1 MKADRKSKVNKKAL
15 RRAFRLFIY
24 LKPHRLEFGVGLL
37 FLLFSSLASLAFPK
51 YLGELVDASA
61 ANLVANINYVAKIL
75 LLILVAQSVFGYFR
89 IVLFVRVTEKM
100 LASLRRATY
109 EHLIQL
115 PMPFFNKQ
123 RVGELTSRISADV
136 SLLQETFTTT
146 LAEFLR
152 QLIIIVGGITL
163 LTMTSAKLTLFM
175 LAILPAV
182 MIIAVVFGRFIRGYS
197 KKVQDHVAESTTLV
211 EESLQGIQTVKA
223 FTNERLAIN
232 RYTDITETIAQTAI
246 KGGKYR
252 GAFASFIIAGLFG
265 AIVAVIW
272 RGSLL
277 VQAGELEIGQLFSF
291 VLYSGFIGGSI
302 GGLADVYAKIQKA
315 IGATESLLN
324 ILDEPI
330 EPLESPVPAA
340 AADTSSSA
348 STRETAETLETQS
361 VRGDIELNG
370 VTFAYPSRP
379 DMQVLSDVSLQIKA
393 GEQVALVGAS
403 GAGKSTLV
411 ALILRLYHPNSGSLK
426 LDGTA
431 YDQWNLHVLRKNMA
445 LVPQE
450 VLLFGGSIA
459 ENIGYGKPGASHDEI
474 VAAAKEANAHEFIT
488 QFPDGYDTFVGERGV
503 QLSGGQKQRVA
514 IARAILKN
522 PAILLLDEATSALDT
537 ESENLVQEALERL
550 LKDRTSIVIAHRL
563 STLRSADW
571 IVVMEE
577 GQIVEMG
584 TPGELSAREDSKYKQ
599 MLRLQ
604 NLGAN

>member
-330 EPLESPVPAA
+330 EPLEF
-340 AADTSSSA
+340 SSE
-348 STRETAETLETQS
+348 STVSSNRETIP
-361 VRGDIELNG
+361 VRGEIELDHVN
-370 VTFAYPSRP
+370 FAYPSRP
-379 DMQVLSDVSLQIKA
+379 DMQVIRDVSLKIKA
-393 GEQVALVGAS
+393 GEQMALVGSS

-426 LDGTA
+426 LEGTA

>member
-232 RYTDITETIAQTAI
+232 RYKNITETIAQTAI

-330 EPLESPVPAA
+330 EPLEF
-340 AADTSSSA
+340 SSE
-348 STRETAETLETQS
+348 STVSSNRETIP
-361 VRGDIELNG
+361 VRGEIELDHVN
-370 VTFAYPSRP
+370 FAYPSRP
-379 DMQVLSDVSLQIKA
+379 DMQVIRDVSLKIKA
-393 GEQVALVGAS
+393 GEQMALVGSS

-431 YDQWNLHVLRKNMA
+431 YDQWNLHMLRKNMA

>member
-1 MKADRKSKVNKKAL
+1 MHPMSREKKNRMNKQAL
-15 RRAFRLFIY
+15 RRALRLFVY
-24 LKPHRLEFGVGLL
+24 LKPHRFEFGIGLF
-37 FLLFSSLASLAFPK
+37 FLLLSSLASLAFPK
-51 YLGELVDASA
+51 FLGELVDASA
-61 ANLVANINYVAKIL
+61 ENLVAQINDVALIL
-75 LLILVAQSVFGYFR
+75 VGILVAQAVFGYFR
-89 IVLFVRVTEKM
+89 IVIFVRVTEKM
-100 LASLRRATY
+100 LAALRRATF

-152 QLIIIVGGITL
+152 QMIIIIGGITL
-163 LTMTSAKLTLFM
+163 LTMTSARLTLFM

-182 MIIAVVFGRFIRGYS
+182 MIIAVIFGRFIRGYS

-211 EESLQGIQTVKA
+211 EENLQGIQTVKA
-223 FTNERLAIN
+223 FTGEHQAIS
-232 RYTDITETIAQTAI
+232 RYRSLTDTIANTAI
-246 KGGKYR
+246 KGGQYR

-277 VQAGELEIGQLFSF
+277 VQEGALEIGQLFSF

-324 ILDEPI
+324 ILDEPV
-330 EPLESPVPAA
+330 EPLQQAQPAEPA
-340 AADTSSSA
+340 
-348 STRETAETLETQS
+348 
-361 VRGDIELNG
+361 RGRIELDH
-370 VTFAYPSRP
+370 VHFSYPSRP
-379 DMQVLSDVSLQIKA
+379 DMPVLQDIELTIEP

-411 ALILRLYHPNSGSLK
+411 SLILQLYQPDKGTLQ
-426 LDGTA
+426 LDGRP
-431 YDQWNLHVLRKNMA
+431 YREWNLHELRSNMA

-459 ENIGYGKPGASHDEI
+459 ENIGYGKPGATQKEI
-474 VAAAKEANAHEFIT
+474 EAAAREANAHDFIM
-488 QFPDGYDTFVGERGV
+488 QFPEQYNTFVGERGV

-550 LKDRTSIVIAHRL
+550 LKNRTSIVIAHRL
-563 STLRSADW
+563 STIRSADRV
-571 IVVMEE
+571 VVMEN
-577 GQIVEMG
+577 GAIVEMG
-584 TPGELSAREDSKYKQ
+584 TPQSLAQQPNSKYRQ
-599 MLRLQ
+599 MLDLQ
-604 NLGAN
+604 QLGMRASGA

>member
-330 EPLESPVPAA
+330 EPLEF
-340 AADTSSSA
+340 SSE
-348 STRETAETLETQS
+348 STVSSNRETIP
-361 VRGDIELNG
+361 VRGEIELDHVN
-370 VTFAYPSRP
+370 FAYPSRP
-379 DMQVLSDVSLQIKA
+379 DMQVIRDVSLKIKA
-393 GEQVALVGAS
+393 GEQMALVGSS

-411 ALILRLYHPNSGSLK
+411 ALILRLYHPNSGALK
-426 LDGTA
+426 LDGKA
-431 YDQWNLHVLRKNMA
+431 YPEWDLHLLRKNMA